1 MIRFKKAFFSF
12 NFTAWTLIIL
22 FSVISIQTTAQ
33 EKKNYL
39 EGNDEREKL
48 EILPLDHPKL
58 PLAIL
63 ENIKSTIIRISAK
76 QQTYSLLFK
85 DPQNK
90 LNSSHSALK
99 LTIEEQKQDQI
110 TIYTITGRIIDAKKG
125 KIYKNI
131 TYKGIP
137 VFNIIRT
144 VEILMEKLFA
154 IQDSIIQKKEI
165 KAITPKIKE
174 FNEVQPENIEKKK
187 LINFKERIKQIKKDI
202 PAEISRVKEAEKKKQ
217 IEEAKKKNEENNKV
231 NQQQNNVMNNS
242 QVEKNQENNSNPS
255 PKKIINKYWSYTLD
269 SFVKYKVTSIDILDK
284 RATGQNVNILSNINF
299 LFINIGFNLIRKNL
313 NILQFPIRLEIT
325 SPMIADKNVEFER
338 VNNFEFGLK
347 FLLDSWNMTIE
358 STLLTKNLQFISLPI
373 FGGTLRPT
381 NIGVNVFN
389 IKTDI
394 YVHKYNGYVS
404 FSYQGSLSGSNKST
418 HKIDMSAFKYTEFN
432 VELKYKNPYYLTNSW
447 FTLGLG
453 IASFT
458 NNSQISG
465 DEFYYNFGLLKYY

>member
-1 MIRFKKAFFSF
+1 MRFKKPFISF
-12 NFTAWTLIIL
+12 TPCTWILIIL
-22 FSVISIQTTAQ
+22 FSVISIDTTAQ
-33 EKKNYL
+33 EKNYL

-110 TIYTITGRIIDAKKG
+110 TIYTITGQIIDAKKG

-154 IQDSIIQKKEI
+154 IQESKIQKEI
-165 KAITPKIKE
+165 KAVTPKIKK

-217 IEEAKKKNEENNKV
+217 IEEAKKKNEENKKV
-231 NQQQNNVMNNS
+231 NKQQNNVTNS
-242 QVEKNQENNSNPS
+242 QVEKKQENNSNPS

-269 SFVKYKVTSIDILDK
+269 SFVKYKVTSIDIKDK

-299 LFINIGFNLIRKNL
+299 LFINFGFNFIRKNL

-325 SPMIADKNVEFER
+325 APMIADKNVEFEG

-358 STLLTKNLQFISLPI
+358 STLMTKNLQFISLPI

-418 HKIDMSAFKYTEFN
+418 HTIDMSAFKYTEFN

-447 FTLGLG
+447 FILGLG

-465 DEFYYNFGLLKYY
+465 DEFYYHFGLLKYY